1 MIASIALQGQGA
13 QCLGEGVRAQ
23 PWCLLEL
30 RALMRLP
37 GDGGRGQRG
46 GQRTEARR
54 WSTLPARRNM
64 KKTKREEEQ
73 RRTQHPCTPGQRVS
87 GLGGQ
92 QLGAWP

>member
-1 MIASIALQGQGA
+1 MTASIALQGQGA

-23 PWCLLEL
+23 PWCLLEP

-37 GDGGRGQRG
+37 GDGGRGERG

-54 WSTLPARRNM
+54 STLPARRNM

-87 GLGGQ
+87 GLGG
-92 QLGAWP
+92 